1 MRLVYKHS
9 LKITIDSPRFIHFF
23 IGSLL
28 NITPMNKYE
37 KINARLIT
45 ALENGENVWR
55 KTWQSV
61 KDYGMPHNLNS
72 GKNYSGSNV
81 LSLAMQDAPCQ
92 AWVTFS
98 GAKRL
103 GGNVKLGAK
112 STNVFFWEFKQVT
125 DKKTGEKKTV
135 PFLKVHGVFN
145 ALRDCEGLED
155 KLKGANEVEP
165 SNPSE
170 ALGGYLE
177 REGINL
183 THTGN
188 SAYNSP
194 SNDSIT
200 MPHEQ
205 AFENSGYYNAVLAHE
220 IIHSTGHTSRLKRLD
235 KQAAFGSSS
244 YAFEELVAEIGAC
257 YLCAQMN
264 IEPDFNQSAAY
275 LKGWASKLKENQNWF
290 TSAGSKAN
298 KALQFIQGE

>member
-1 MRLVYKHS
+1 MKAY
-9 LKITIDSPRFIHFF
+9 D
-23 IGSLL
+23 
-28 NITPMNKYE
+28 

-61 KDYGMPHNLNS
+61 KDYGMPHNLAT
-72 GKNYSGSNV
+72 GRNYSGANAV
-81 LSLAMQDAPCQ
+81 LLGMQDDVTCQ
-92 AWVTFS
+92 AWTTYK
-98 GAKRL
+98 GAIKL

-112 STNVFFWEFKQVT
+112 GTTVFFWQFNDIK
-125 DKKTGEKKTV
+125 DKATGVEKSV
-135 PFLKVHGVFN
+135 PFLKTYTVFN
-145 ALRDCEGLED
+145 TLRDCEGLED
-155 KLKGANEVEP
+155 KLKGTSDVTP

-177 REGINL
+177 RERISL

-188 SAYNSP
+188 SAFYSP

-205 AFENSGYYNAVLAHE
+205 AFENSEYYNAVLAHE

-275 LKGWASKLKENQNWF
+275 LKGWANKLKENQNWF

-298 KALQFIQGE
+298 KALQFIEGE